1 MFRYLCGGAVL
12 HSSFT
17 IALAVTVVCIS
28 GCGSAPSGPKMVPV
42 TGKVTFDGTPV
53 EEGRIT
59 FRKTDGDQR
68 AFAGE
73 IKAGS
78 YSISTE
84 PGRMAVVITAS
95 RLIPGKFDNS
105 NGTPEPVGEMY
116 IPPQY
121 NEATSL
127 VAEVKDGGSND
138 FPFDLTS
145 QKGK

>member
-1 MFRYLCGGAVL
+1 MFRCMCGKAAL
-12 HSSFT
+12 RSSLT
-17 IALAVTVVCIS
+17 IALALTAVWNS
-28 GCGSAPSGPKMVPV
+28 GCGSAPTGPKLVPV

-68 AFAGE
+68 AFAGD
-73 IKAGS
+73 IKNGS
-78 YSISTE
+78 YSVNTE
-84 PGRMAVVITAS
+84 VGRMAVVITAS

-127 VAEVKDGGSND
+127 VAEVKDGDGND
-138 FPFDLTS
+138 FPFELTS
-145 QKGK
+145 KKRK